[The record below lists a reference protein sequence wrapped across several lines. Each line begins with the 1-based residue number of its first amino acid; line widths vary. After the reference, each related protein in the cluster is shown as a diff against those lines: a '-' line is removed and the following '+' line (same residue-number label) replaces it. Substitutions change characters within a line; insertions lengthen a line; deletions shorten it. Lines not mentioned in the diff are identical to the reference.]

1 MSTKRF
7 FKVLIL
13 TVVFAS
19 AVSIVADAQCA
30 MCRAT
35 VENNVN
41 NGNTTFGA
49 GLNTGILYLM
59 SVPYVLFSIIGW
71 LWYKNSRKKNA
82 AKKHFA
88 SGMGRPMPSL
98 PSGPTF

>member
-1 MSTKRF
+1 MLATLVIAGAFTFS
-7 FKVLIL
+7 
-13 TVVFAS
+13 
-19 AVSIVADAQCA
+19 ADAQCA

-59 SVPYVLFSIIGW
+59 SVPYVLFTIIGW
-71 LWYKNSRKKNA
+71 LLYKNSRKKNA